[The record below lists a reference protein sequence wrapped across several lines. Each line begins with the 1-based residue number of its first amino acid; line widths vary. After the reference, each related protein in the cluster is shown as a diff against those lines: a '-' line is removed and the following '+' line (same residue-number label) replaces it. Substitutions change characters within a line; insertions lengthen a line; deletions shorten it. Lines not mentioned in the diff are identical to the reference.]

1 MNWTYRGKRIRPN
14 DKNLLYHFILAA
26 LLSLY
31 LSIFLLFKQL
41 LQMNW
46 KNVKLIDA
54 NIHLNIPYLKSS
66 IFTALFVCLLVTYLY
81 YHYRID
87 HIKQLQH
94 RQKLARMIL
103 ENGWYESEQVQS
115 DIFLKT

>member
-1 MNWTYRGKRIRPN
+1 MENELDRMIKIF
-14 DKNLLYHFILAA
+14 FII
-26 LLSLY
+26 LSLLHYY
-31 LSIFLLFKQL
+31 LFTFLSFCCSNSFFKI